1 MRIAS
6 VLMILV
12 AVVMGCNRIGK
23 DSGPVSNTAANTNS
37 SAKPV
42 KKLVDLP
49 ALLGKS
55 VDEMNTILGQKQTQ
69 KLYSVDYE
77 IENGSV
83 YAQYDNNTKKQTV
96 LKFTFKETE
105 IDGKKVRGFV
115 TSKDLER
122 AVGLDLTGTPEM
134 SEYEEVRKDYMINGK
149 KCDVTVKKM
158 LEAYTAVSL
167 MCL

>member
-1 MRIAS
+1 MR
-6 VLMILV
+6 LILV
-12 AVVMGCNRIGK
+12 LSMLVVVVLGCGRFGAS
-23 DSGPVSNTAANTNS
+23 SGPVSNSSANSNS

-49 ALLGKS
+49 SLLGKS

-69 KLYSVDYE
+69 KMYSVDYE

-83 YAQYDNNTKKQTV
+83 YAQYDNITKKQTV
-96 LKFTFKETE
+96 LRFTFREME
-105 IDGKKVRGFV
+105 IDGRKVRGFV
-115 TSKDLER
+115 TSKALEQ

-158 LEAYTAVSL
+158 LEAYTSISL